1 LIYATEVDETDVTAH
16 RRKFM
21 GVTYVKEP
29 SGLYVIRMSGIF
41 TDQDRKGVENFGRE
55 TIDRSGKVKVIV
67 LAEGFSG
74 WAKEGD
80 WGDMTFMIE
89 YDPCI
94 EKIAVV
100 AGEQWRDKML
110 MYLGA
115 GLRKAAVE
123 FFAMGHEDKARAWLQ

>member
-1 LIYATEVDETDVTAH
+1 
-16 RRKFM
+16 M

-29 SGLYVIRMSGIF
+29 SGLYVIRMSGNF
-41 TDQDRKGVENFGRE
+41 TDQDRKGVENFGRA
-55 TIDRSGKVKVIV
+55 TIDRSGKVKVLV

-74 WAKEGD
+74 WARQGD
-80 WGDMTFMIE
+80 WGDLTFMLE
-89 YDPCI
+89 YDPYI

-123 FFAMGHEDKARAWLQ
+123 FFTMDHENKARAWLQ